1 MYKFSLYTTLV
12 VLCLTKPLKSLEF
25 CAAKCP
31 NIAISGDLA
40 KSHFMGLLELFR
52 RPPPISDVSSLAE
65 FIDRNAAF
73 IAQKGIYEYSRAR
86 AGHYAKV
93 LFREPEFQAAA
104 DNSRWRAYPLG
115 LAMVSELVEGVLR
128 PHAEDRRA
136 ALDRLI
142 AISLSVFDRYPTP
155 AVLSTET
162 WSQLRDELTHNLDL
176 IGIHAVKAAKD
187 IPIPFAEQYF
197 QLMPIHE
204 KLRASEFPTIR
215 NYLRVTM
222 CNIHEE
228 FSKRIDAPALTQ
240 AVRAA

>member
-1 MYKFSLYTTLV
+1 
-12 VLCLTKPLKSLEF
+12 
-25 CAAKCP
+25 
-31 NIAISGDLA
+31 
-40 KSHFMGLLELFR
+40 MGLLEIFR
-52 RPPPISDVSSLAE
+52 RPPPIRDVPALAE
-65 FIDRNAAF
+65 FIDGNAAF
-73 IAQKGIYEYSRAR
+73 VAQKGIYEYSRAR
-86 AGHYAKV
+86 AGHYSKI

-104 DNSRWRAYPLG
+104 DNSRWRAFPLG
-115 LAMVSELVEGVLR
+115 LAMVSELVEGILR

-136 ALDRLI
+136 SLDRLI

-155 AVLSTET
+155 AVLGAET
-162 WSQLRDELTHNLDL
+162 WSQLRGELTHNLDI

-204 KLRASEFPTIR
+204 KLRVTEFPTIR

-228 FSKRIDAPALTQ
+228 FSNRIDAPVLTQ
-240 AVRAA
+240 ALHAA

>member
-1 MYKFSLYTTLV
+1 
-12 VLCLTKPLKSLEF
+12 
-25 CAAKCP
+25 
-31 NIAISGDLA
+31 
-40 KSHFMGLLELFR
+40 MGLLELFR

-104 DNSRWRAYPLG
+104 DNSRWRSYPLG
-115 LAMVSELVEGVLR
+115 LAMVSELSVPGR

-155 AVLSTET
+155 AVLNTET

-204 KLRASEFPTIR
+204 KLRASESQRLEIISGSPCATSMKSSASGSTR
-215 NYLRVTM
+215 R
-222 CNIHEE
+222 
-228 FSKRIDAPALTQ
+228 R
-240 AVRAA
+240 